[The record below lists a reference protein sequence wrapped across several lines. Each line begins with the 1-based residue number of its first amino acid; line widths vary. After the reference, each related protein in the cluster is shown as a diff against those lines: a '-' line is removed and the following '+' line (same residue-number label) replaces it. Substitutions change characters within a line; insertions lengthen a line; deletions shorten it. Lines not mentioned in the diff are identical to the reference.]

1 MLNSELLGAL
11 FGLAAAASWGAGDFS
26 GGLAA
31 RRSHA
36 YMVVI
41 VSGFVGL
48 LLLIGL
54 ALLLGEPL
62 SSLPDLTWGGAAGI
76 AGAIG
81 LVALYHGLAV
91 GRMGI
96 VAPVTAVV
104 TATVP
109 LFVGLFLEGIPA
121 GLQLL
126 GFGLALVAV
135 WLFSQTGDETGIQ
148 VRELHLPLVA
158 GLGFAFFLVVIG
170 RVSQTAI
177 LWPLAAARLAST
189 SVLLIVVVATDQGR
203 TPAIKQLPLMAL
215 VGILDTGG
223 NALYA
228 LAAQVG
234 RLDAAAILSSLY
246 PGATVLLARFLL
258 QERLTRQQWL
268 GVVAALVAVVL
279 IAA

>member
-1 MLNSELLGAL
+1 MFNLELLGTL

-31 RRSHA
+31 RRSHT

-41 VSGFVGL
+41 VSGTVGL

-54 ALLLGEPL
+54 ALLLAEPL
-62 SSLPDLTWGGAAGI
+62 PSLPDLAWGGAAGI

-81 LVALYHGLAV
+81 LAALYHGLAV
-91 GRMGI
+91 GRMGV
-96 VAPVTAVV
+96 VAPVTALV
-104 TATVP
+104 TATIP
-109 LFVGLFLEGIPA
+109 LFLGLFLEGIPA
-121 GLQLL
+121 VQQLL

-135 WLFSQTGDETGIQ
+135 WLLSQTGNGTGVQ
-148 VRELHLPLVA
+148 VREPGLPLVA
-158 GLGFAFFLVVIG
+158 GLGFGFFLVVIG
-170 RVSQTAI
+170 RVSQTAV

-189 SVLLIVVVATDQGR
+189 SVLLIVVSVTGQGGK
-203 TPAIKQLPLMAL
+203 PAVKQLPLMAL
-215 VGILDTGG
+215 AGILDTGG

-228 LAAQVG
+228 LATQVG
-234 RLDAAAILSSLY
+234 RLDTAAVLSSLY

-258 QERLTRQQWL
+258 KERLSRQQWV